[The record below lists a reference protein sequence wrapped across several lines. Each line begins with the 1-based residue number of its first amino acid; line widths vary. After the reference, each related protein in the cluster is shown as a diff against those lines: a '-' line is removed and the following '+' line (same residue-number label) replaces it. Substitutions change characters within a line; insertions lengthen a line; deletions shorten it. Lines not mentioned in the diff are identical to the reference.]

1 MLAWALLTTARLRR
15 WLHRLWLFSYAGAPH
30 GLRVLCPWTSSS
42 RRQQNSKDYSLPLGY
57 YWVRCAPR
65 RRSRYRSRYRSRS
78 GRSGRSSHS
87 SQRARIR

>member
-1 MLAWALLTTARLRR
+1 M
-15 WLHRLWLFSYAGAPH
+15 
-30 GLRVLCPWTSSS
+30 LCPWTSSS

-57 YWVRCAPR
+57 YWVRRAPR
-65 RRSRYRSRYRSRS
+65 RRSRYHSRS